1 MVKVTIEYNGVEK
14 ELSFDGLFAAGII
27 NNNVTAINVCDGEM
41 NKLIILEGLVKLV
54 KTTIKS
60 INNHDCDVFPP
71 KAGEKKMFH
80 MFLKLLESE
89 IREGEKHHE

>member
-14 ELSFDGLFAAGII
+14 ELSFDGLFAAGIT

-41 NKLIILEGLVKLV
+41 NKMIILDGLVKLV

-60 INNHDCDVFPP
+60 ISNHDGDVFPP
-71 KAGEKKMFH
+71 KVGEKMMFH
-80 MFLKLLESE
+80 MFLELLESE

>member
-1 MVKVTIEYNGVEK
+1 MVKVTIEYKGVEK

-27 NNNVTAINVCDGEM
+27 NNNGTAINVCDGEM
-41 NKLIILEGLVKLV
+41 NKMIILGGLVKLV

-60 INNHDCDVFPP
+60 ISDHDGDIFPP
-71 KAGEKKMFH
+71 KVGEKMMFH
-80 MFLKLLESE
+80 MFLELLESE